1 MVDQFTSAQPY
12 SFEVDGKPYTLPGLS
27 FGDIDIVA
35 DAMSGDVGQQLS
47 AAREILFSR
56 SNKRTQDAIKSL
68 GVADLGRLFR
78 KWAGVAEPGKSPSS
92 PESSEPTDEN

>member
-1 MVDQFTSAQPY
+1 MVDSFTSAQPY

-35 DAMSGDVGQQLS
+35 DAMSGDVGDQLT
-47 AAREILFSR
+47 AARKILFDR

-68 GVADLGRLFR
+68 AIGDLGTLFR

-92 PESSEPTDEN
+92 PESSENTDES